1 MSADPTAPVPVRAPA
16 RVLLVDDHHLVRVGL
31 TALLDADPHLQ
42 VCGQAADGSEAL
54 AVAREVQPDVVVMD
68 LSMPVLDGVGA
79 TRELVAEM
87 PDVRVVVLTSFVD
100 VERVHEALGAGAIGY
115 VLKDSEPAALVAAVR
130 AAAEGQVPLD
140 PRVAGSLLPGAARRA
155 TAPGTAG
162 APATTAAGSVADEL
176 SPREREVLL
185 LLSQGLANKQIAR
198 RLGITER
205 TVKAHVGS
213 VFRRLDVADRTSAA
227 LWAREHLPAGG

>member
-1 MSADPTAPVPVRAPA
+1 MSVDPGRPAPAAPTSA

-31 TALLDADPHLQ
+31 TALLDADPHLR
-42 VCGQAADGSEAL
+42 VVGQASDGSEAV
-54 AVAREVQPDVVVMD
+54 AVAREVRPDVVVMD

-87 PDVRVVVLTSFVD
+87 PDVRVLVLTSFVD

-140 PRVAGSLLPGAARRA
+140 PRVAGSLLPGAARRT
-155 TAPGTAG
+155 TAPTAPAG
-162 APATTAAGSVADEL
+162 ATGGSVAEDL

-185 LLSQGLANKQIAR
+185 LLSEGLANKQIAR

-227 LWAREHLPAGG
+227 LWAREHLG